1 MTAVFSPS
9 LMCMDLIHFR
19 EQIHLLNTRADRYH
33 VDVMDGHY
41 VKNIT
46 LSPFFIEQL
55 RKLTN
60 LPIDVHLM
68 AEHPQEFLIDA
79 CIDAGATMI
88 CLHPE
93 VVQKDAF
100 RMIRHIH
107 ERKCEVGF
115 VLNPATPV
123 SALDSFIHLIDR
135 VTIMTI
141 DPGFAGQ
148 PFIKEMLQK
157 IKQVK
162 DIKKHKG
169 YSFSIEVDGSCN
181 ESTFRLLAEAGN
193 EIYIIGT
200 SGLFGLHKQLDTAWE
215 TMKQIFAK
223 ETASIKSR

>member
-1 MTAVFSPS
+1 MTATFSPS
-9 LMCMDLIHFR
+9 LMCMDLTHFR
-19 EQIHLLNTRADRYH
+19 EQIHFLNTRADRYH

-41 VKNIT
+41 VKNLT

-60 LPIDVHLM
+60 VPIDVHLM

-100 RMIRHIH
+100 RIIRHIH
-107 ERKCEVGF
+107 QRKCEVGF
-115 VLNPATPV
+115 VLNPVTPV
-123 SALDSFIHLIDR
+123 AALESFIHLIDR

-162 DIKKHKG
+162 DIKKHGG

-215 TMKQIFAK
+215 TMKQIFSK
-223 ETASIKSR
+223 ETASIESR